1 MRKKL
6 KIEKKKNK
14 AIKKERKE
22 KVVVHHLPQ
31 VKWACSICGKTRII
45 YINERNRSLYT
56 PEREKTNKCINCKG
70 R

>member
-1 MRKKL
+1 MRKNQ

-31 VKWACSICGKTRII
+31 IKWICTICGKERTI
-45 YINERNRSLYT
+45 YINERNRHLYT
-56 PEREKTNKCINCKG
+56 EARKKINVCLNCKWK
-70 R
+70 